1 MAHHLHN
8 SHREHH
14 RPDANPGKGLRLANS
29 AEEKG
34 GKKQDRQ
41 YVTAL
46 ASGLEVLRCFDA
58 TRPSLGTSDI
68 AKLTGL
74 PQPTVWRLCHTL
86 VQEGYLVQLD
96 RNDKL
101 RLGIPVLNLGYA
113 SIVATP
119 IAELARAD
127 MQDIATR
134 HQGAVSLGARH
145 GDGMI
150 YLQRCQGSQIILKD
164 MSAGSRVPILCSAT
178 GWAYVAGL
186 EEAERKVLFNELRC
200 SDAKM
205 FKEFIP
211 KITHALTQY
220 AQTGYVI
227 NMGSLHPQIN
237 AVAVPVASED
247 RSILLSLSSGGI
259 NQLFNAKKLKIVG
272 EDLKRLAL
280 QLGAALTA
288 QTRA

>member
-1 MAHHLHN
+1 MAI
-8 SHREHH
+8 
-14 RPDANPGKGLRLANS
+14 S
-29 AEEKG
+29 AEEKVE
-34 GKKQDRQ
+34 KKHDRQ

-46 ASGLEVLRCFDA
+46 ARGLAVLRCFDA
-58 TRPSLGTSDI
+58 TRPSLGTADI
-68 AKLTGL
+68 ARLTGL

-101 RLGIPVLNLGYA
+101 RLGISVLNLGYA

-134 HQGAVSLGARH
+134 HQGAVSLGARQ

-164 MSAGSRVPILCSAT
+164 MSAGSRVPLLCSAT
-178 GWAYVAGL
+178 GWAYIAGL
-186 EEAERKVLFNELRC
+186 RQAERKVLFNELRR
-200 SDAKM
+200 SDPKM

-211 KITHALTQY
+211 KITHALTEY
-220 AQTGYVI
+220 AKSGYVTSI
-227 NMGSLHPQIN
+227 GSLHPQIN

-247 RSILLSLSSGGI
+247 RSILLALSSGGI

-272 EDLKRLAL
+272 EDLKKLAL
-280 QLGAALTA
+280 QLSTALNA
-288 QTRA
+288 QKRA

>member
-1 MAHHLHN
+1 LT
-8 SHREHH
+8 
-14 RPDANPGKGLRLANS
+14 NS
-29 AEEKG
+29 AEEKVE
-34 GKKQDRQ
+34 KKHDRE

-46 ASGLEVLRCFDA
+46 ARGLEVLRCFDP

-74 PQPTVWRLCHTL
+74 PQSTVWRLCHTL

-101 RLGIPVLNLGYA
+101 RVGIPVLNLGYA

-119 IAELARAD
+119 IAELARPD
-127 MQDIATR
+127 MQNIATR
-134 HQGAVSLGARH
+134 HQGAVSLGARD
-145 GDGMI
+145 GDCMI

-178 GWAYVAGL
+178 GWAYIAGL
-186 EEAERKVLFNELRC
+186 QEAERRVLFNELRR
-200 SDAKM
+200 SDAEM

-211 KITHALTQY
+211 KIAHVLTEY

-259 NQLFNAKKLKIVG
+259 NQLFNAKKLKLVG
-272 EDLKRLAL
+272 EDLKKLAL
-280 QLGAALTA
+280 QLGVALTA
-288 QTRA
+288 QTRT